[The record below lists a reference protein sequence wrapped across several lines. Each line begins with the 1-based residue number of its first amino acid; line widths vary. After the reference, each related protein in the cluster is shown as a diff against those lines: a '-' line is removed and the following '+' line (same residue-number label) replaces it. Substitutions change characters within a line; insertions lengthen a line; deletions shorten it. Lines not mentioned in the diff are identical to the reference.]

1 MWNHGGV
8 GYPRRL
14 LGGDEYVVVH
24 TRTHAKVLVGRAVL
38 LVVLGALTGAG
49 LAAVPVS
56 SRPWGPG
63 LVLALGLFLVVA
75 TVLRPFLR
83 WWTSTYTLTNRRLIT
98 RTGILARH
106 GRDLPLDRVND
117 VSFERSLADRM
128 FGCGTLH
135 VQTAADLGG
144 LVLPDVPAVQEV
156 HRAIS
161 ELMYEPQPTS

>member
-1 MWNHGGV
+1 M

-14 LGGDEYVVVH
+14 LGADEYVVVH

-38 LVVLGALTGAG
+38 LIVFGALTGAG
-49 LAAVPVS
+49 VAAMPTS
-56 SRPWGPG
+56 TRPWGPG
-63 LVLALGLFLVVA
+63 LVLALGLLLVV
-75 TVLRPFLR
+75 TGVLRPFLR

-98 RTGILARH
+98 RTGILARN

-128 FGCGTLH
+128 LGCGTLH

-144 LVLPDVPAVQEV
+144 LVLPDVPGVHDV
-156 HRAIS
+156 HRSMS
-161 ELMYEPQPTS
+161 ELMYEPQPVSS